1 MDYKLALALKNAGFP
16 QRNHIPFIYPENTKW
31 IEGFPS
37 HIDGEDKFGDS
48 FYKRVKK
55 ELDIDADINLIVSS
69 DDIEKYE
76 ALRVCNPT
84 LSELISACGD
94 GFISLSRIDFIDS
107 EKLQTDKKVVKY
119 HRFNASGGKVR
130 ELTYRN
136 KTYEHVKLGK
146 TPEEAVARLWLALNK
161 K

>member
-1 MDYKLALALKNAGFP
+1 MNYKLTRELKDAGFTNWN
-16 QRNHIPFIYPENTKW
+16 Q
-31 IEGFPS
+31 
-37 HIDGEDKFGDS
+37 
-48 FYKRVKK
+48 
-55 ELDIDADINLIVSS
+55 ELQ
-69 DDIEKYE
+69 
-76 ALRVCNPT
+76 PT
-84 LSELISACGD
+84 LSELIESCGE

-119 HRFNASGGKVR
+119 YRFNASGGKVR

-161 K
+161 NGRIQGHNSNSKDIQTKEKD